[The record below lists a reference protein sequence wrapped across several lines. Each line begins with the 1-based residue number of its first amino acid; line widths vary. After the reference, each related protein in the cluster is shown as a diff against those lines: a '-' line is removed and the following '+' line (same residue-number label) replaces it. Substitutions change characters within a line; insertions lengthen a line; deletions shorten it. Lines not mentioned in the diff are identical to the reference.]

1 MLNINGLDHL
11 NLNVINLKETVNWYE
26 ELFGFKVKEEGLSS
40 SGNPYKIIGK
50 SGVLYMALYENGHD
64 EVNANPLNHIGF
76 NLDNF
81 EESIQVLKNKGIELG
96 YGGIIEYPDS
106 KSAYIT
112 DPNGLEIELSSNF
125 GGGLN

>member
-1 MLNINGLDHL
+1 MLNVNGLDHL
-11 NLNVINLKETVNWYE
+11 NLNVINLDKTVEWYS
-26 ELFGFKVKEEGLSS
+26 ELFGFKVKEAGVSS
-40 SGNPYKIIGK
+40 KGNPYKIIGK

-64 EVNANPLNHIGF
+64 EVDANPLNHIGF
-76 NLDNF
+76 NLENF
-81 EESIQVLKNKGIELG
+81 DESIKVLKQKGIKLG
-96 YGGIIEYPDS
+96 YAGVIQYPES